1 MPKRSFALF
10 LAPLVAALAA
20 LALVVPRPAAA
31 WEIDGMEVD
40 VELVLAV
47 DVSLSVT
54 PHEMDI
60 QRRGYAEA
68 ITSPE
73 VMAAVRAGLLGR
85 VAVTYVEWAG
95 DGSQRTLIDWTL
107 IETESDAEAFAA
119 TLRDAPGTSLRR
131 TSISNALS
139 YSVGLF
145 ANNGYAGL
153 RQVIDVSGD
162 GPNNSGRPVVQ
173 ARDEAIAAGI
183 VINGL
188 PLMTTEGYG
197 GRWDLP
203 DLDLYYA
210 DCVIGGPGAFVI
222 PVRSWDEF
230 AGAVRR
236 KLVLEIAGLTPE
248 PEARVWRASNPA
260 PGGYDCMIGEKIWD
274 RAIWSGSGTP

>member
-1 MPKRSFALF
+1 MQKRPFATF
-10 LAPLVAALAA
+10 VLAA
-20 LALVVPRPAAA
+20 LLALVLLPRSAPA
-31 WEIDGMEVD
+31 WEMEGMEVD

-54 PHEMDI
+54 PRELDI

-73 VMAAVRAGLLGR
+73 VMSAVRAGLLGR

-95 DGSQRTLIDWTL
+95 HGAQRRLIDWTL
-107 IETESDAEAFAA
+107 IEGEGDAAAFADSLLA
-119 TLRDAPGTSLRR
+119 APGASLRR

-139 YSVGLF
+139 FSARLF
-145 ANNGYAGL
+145 EDNGFVGL

-173 ARDEAIAAGI
+173 ARDEALAAGI

-188 PLMTTEGYG
+188 PLMTSEGYG

-210 DCVIGGPGAFVI
+210 DCVVGGPGAFVI

-236 KLVLEIAGLTPE
+236 KLVLEIAGLTP
-248 PEARVWRASNPA
+248 PRPARIWRASNPA

-274 RAIWSGSGTP
+274 RAIWNGGGTP

>member
-1 MPKRSFALF
+1 MPKRSLASLL
-10 LAPLVAALAA
+10 LAPLAA
-20 LALVVPRPAAA
+20 LAHLLPGSAPA
-31 WEIDGMEVD
+31 WEMEGTEVD

-54 PHEMDI
+54 PRELTI

-73 VMAAVRAGLLGR
+73 VMTAVRAGLLGR

-95 DGSQRTLIDWTL
+95 HGAQRTLIDWTL
-107 IETESDAEAFAA
+107 IESDADAAAFADSLLA
-119 TLRDAPGTSLRR
+119 ASGGSLRR
-131 TSISNALS
+131 TSISSALS
-139 YSVGLF
+139 FSARLF
-145 ANNGYAGL
+145 DENGFAGL
-153 RQVIDVSGD
+153 RRVIDVSGD

-173 ARDEAIAAGI
+173 ARDEAVAAGI

-188 PLMTTEGYG
+188 PLMTSEGYG

-210 DCVIGGPGAFVI
+210 DCVIGGANAFVI

-236 KLVLEIAGLTPE
+236 KLVLEIAGLVPA
-248 PEARVWRASNPA
+248 PSARVWHASSPA
-260 PGGYDCMIGEKIWD
+260 SGSYDCMIGEKIWG
-274 RAIWSGSGTP
+274 RALRNGGGIP